1 MYLRLVAVGLM
12 MLLLSGCWGN
22 RNIDQI
28 VYIHSIGIDY
38 DHRQFVLYVQLIN
51 FSGLAKAEYGGG
63 RQTETVV
70 IGRSAGETPE
80 IAAHELYTSI
90 QQMVSW
96 GHVKS
101 IVFTK
106 RALKKEVVRGV
117 IDLLTRYH
125 EIRHTIWVYATDAP
139 LSDLFQATPLLHAS
153 SYFSMLANPEELFRQ
168 SSFIRPLRFNRLIA
182 ISDERSATLRIPYI
196 TLDPA
201 SWTEDTKK
209 KKMLSLSGVC
219 FLHDYELQ
227 QCTDREKLL
236 GVRWTERD
244 VIRTPIYVKEGRQ
257 TVASLVV
264 RHPKAKWSVLSTKD
278 GPAFQLTIQAQGSL
292 IELRRPLSRE
302 QLAKLTARTVKQE
315 IQQAYEWGVNR
326 NIDVLNVSD
335 QLYRSNVHKWR
346 QWEQNGIIPLKTN
359 TIRNISVHLS
369 IGSSGK
375 EKLDYRAGG

>member
-38 DHRQFVLYVQLIN
+38 DNRQLVLYVQLIN
-51 FSGLAKAEYGGG
+51 FSGLAKTEYGGG
-63 RQTETVV
+63 RQVSTVA
-70 IGRSAGETPE
+70 IGRSTGETPE
-80 IAAHELYTSI
+80 TAAHELYTSI

-106 RALKKEVVRGV
+106 RALKKEVVQGV
-117 IDLLTRYH
+117 VDLLTRYH

-139 LSDLFQATPLLHAS
+139 LGDLFKATPLLRAS
-153 SYFSMLANPEELFRQ
+153 SYFSMLTNPEELFKQ

-182 ISDERSATLRIPYI
+182 ISDEHSSTLRIPYI

-201 SWTEDTKK
+201 SWTENMKK
-209 KKMLSLSGVC
+209 KKMPSLSGVC
-219 FLHDYELQ
+219 FLHDYELK
-227 QCTDREKLL
+227 QCADRGELL

-292 IELRRPLSRE
+292 IELRKPLSRVR
-302 QLAKLTARTVKQE
+302 LAKLAAQTVKQE
-315 IQQAYEWGVNR
+315 IQQAYEWGIKR
-326 NIDVLNVSD
+326 NIDTLNVSD
-335 QLYRSNVHKWR
+335 QLYRHNVQQWK
-346 QWEQNGIIPLKTN
+346 QWEQNGLIPLKKN

-369 IGSSGK
+369 INSSGK
-375 EKLDYRAGG
+375 EKLDYRAGD